1 MSEHEVYEKWK
12 TQRGSVEPASDFAQ
26 RVMSS
31 TANDQ
36 ATVDPPRIK
45 SQPVASRYAAAL
57 TAVIAASLLGMF
69 RMTFALLIGIIN
81 L

>member
-57 TAVIAASLLGMF
+57 TASLLGMF